1 MRRKGAGTSAWRTPV
16 WTHAQR
22 WRFTLYCQV
31 LCNSRLPAS
40 TLTLDWPSSL
50 LPLPPAAGHR
60 RHVRIAHLL
69 KVVSRQGRSEPAAAV
84 KNQLAILVGHAFLDV
99 TLEDTAAHVLS
110 ARDVARGP
118 LALLANVDHP
128 RRPRVEFPAGLVDTY
143 LADTPLGVLD
153 QPKERGRM
161 LHRPAGTRLPV
172 SWRSPRCALRRATS
186 SAVATAAADNAVH
199 AKACGQ
205 FPSLRQGFSGG
216 SSPCHF
222 RHPVSIPRSTSLPA
236 TIAAPAPTSNQVAR
250 RGFILFFFTVTPVEL
265 DGSEWQAGC
274 RRYHQ
279 PSRFLNEVICA
290 TWCRPCHA

>member
-16 WTHAQR
+16 WTHAKDGDL
-22 WRFTLYCQV
+22 LYTV
-31 LCNSRLPAS
+31 KYFVIRRLPAS

-69 KVVSRQGRSEPAAAV
+69 KVVSGQGRSEPAAAV
-84 KNQLAILVGHAFLDV
+84 ENQLAILVGHAFLDV

-110 ARDVARGP
+110 ATDVPRGP
-118 LALLANVDHP
+118 LALFANVDHP
-128 RRPRVEFPAGLVDTY
+128 RRARFEFPAGLVDAY
-143 LADTPLGVLD
+143 LSDTRLRVLD
-153 QPKERGRM
+153 QPTERGRM

-186 SAVATAAADNAVH
+186 SAVATAAADNAVQ

-205 FPSLRQGFSGG
+205 FPSLRQGFSGAQP
-216 SSPCHF
+216 PCPF

-250 RGFILFFFTVTPVEL
+250 RGFILFFFTVTAVEL
-265 DGSEWQAGC
+265 DDSEWQARC
-274 RRYHQ
+274 RRHHQ
-279 PSRFLNEVICA
+279 PSRCLNDVMCA
-290 TWCRPCHA
+290 TWCLPC